1 MAGSDGQRY
10 YISMRNETGDYELYV
25 FDTLRGIW
33 LREDNTHAL
42 DFAYLDGTLYF
53 LDGSTGKLMMSGQ
66 DYSEEGRIEWSA
78 TLCQMDETTHGRK
91 G

>member
-1 MAGSDGQRY
+1 MYAYSGGTPELLTECFGTRRFSDAVAGSDGQRY

-53 LDGSTGKLMMSGQ
+53 LDGSTGKLMMSG
-66 DYSEEGRIEWSA
+66 
-78 TLCQMDETTHGRK
+78 
-91 G
+91 